1 MSIRGLAKAL
11 GLSPT
16 RIAQLLRKGMP
27 AEPEAARAWRLQYV
41 PAPTGA
47 KSNVIALHEAVSS
60 ETVSGTVSYDT
71 VSDTGVED
79 LGATLA
85 RLRHVERATAQAFE
99 ELLRQ
104 GKVAEVA
111 ALRREHCAVIKS
123 LFDAET
129 KAIRIAET
137 RGKLITVDKALA
149 MITEALAEPILLLR
163 QLPNLA
169 PDEAGRQ
176 RLQAFVNGVLDAI
189 KAGAHRGLERR
200 AKSV

>member
-1 MSIRGLAKAL
+1 MSIRSLAKAL
-11 GLSPT
+11 GISPT
-16 RIAQLLRKGMP
+16 RVAQLRRKGMP
-27 AEPEAARAWRLQYV
+27 SDPEAARAWRLQYV
-41 PAPTGA
+41 PAPTTA
-47 KSNVIALHEAVSS
+47 KSSIVALHEAVSDG
-60 ETVSGTVSYDT
+60 EGL
-71 VSDTGVED
+71 EE

-137 RGKLITVDKALA
+137 RGRLITIDKALA

-169 PDEAGRQ
+169 SDEAGRQ
-176 RLQAFVNGVLDAI
+176 RLGAFVNGILDAM
-189 KAGAHRGLERR
+189 KAGAHRGLERT
-200 AKSV
+200 AKGG